1 MCIYIDNIH
10 TYESACICT
19 DCLRKDTQE
28 TRFSNL
34 PPGKGPG
41 THPSEKH
48 LFSLG
53 SFVREEER
61 DVDSNG
67 NRYELT
73 AEGYRFEM
81 ICRHGLGLLGSLLS
95 SHFKDV
101 KTEAER

>member
-1 MCIYIDNIH
+1 MGWPWQKTEKPCAPH
-10 TYESACICT
+10 TSDYLPRSSISDFHWSFTGKFKRGEGHSDILDVEA
-19 DCLRKDTQE
+19 KKHQ
-28 TRFSNL
+28 

-73 AEGYRFEM
+73 AEGYRF
-81 ICRHGLGLLGSLLS
+81 
-95 SHFKDV
+95 
-101 KTEAER
+101 